1 MSPTL
6 LWVSNFGVKLGVGNT
21 IFEITIFTW
30 LFKYLGPNLSFF
42 FLFFFAFF
50 RFDEKC
56 KNLFYHSKLKKLL
69 VPSLSLFSLFF
80 IEFILFFAR
89 TSANNEE
96 VTASIDF
103 LPTRTMSLLGPA
115 QDLRRVWWGRVGRGI
130 KSIFFSYFVSI

>member
-1 MSPTL
+1 MSPTF

-69 VPSLSLFSLFF
+69 VPSLSPFFF
-80 IEFILFFAR
+80 IFYWVHHFFRPNECKQRGSNSLYWFFAHTYNVPLGSSSGFT
-89 TSANNEE
+89 TSLMGSGSDGVSKVSFN
-96 VTASIDF
+96 F
-103 LPTRTMSLLGPA
+103 LHTL
-115 QDLRRVWWGRVGRGI
+115 
-130 KSIFFSYFVSI
+130 